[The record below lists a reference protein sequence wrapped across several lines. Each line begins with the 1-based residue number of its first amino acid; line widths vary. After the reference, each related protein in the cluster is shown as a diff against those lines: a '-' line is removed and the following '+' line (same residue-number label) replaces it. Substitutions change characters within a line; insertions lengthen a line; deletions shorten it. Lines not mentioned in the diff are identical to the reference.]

1 MKHET
6 YNRWSIGLHWLM
18 LLLFV
23 LAYASIEL
31 RGIFEKGTAQRE
43 LMKSAHFS
51 MGLAILALVWVRM
64 IARMLTTTPPIV
76 PAPPAWQRWA
86 ATAVHL
92 LLYVFMIAQPLLG
105 WLVLS
110 AAGKPVPFFGLA
122 LPPLVATDTTL
133 AGTLKELHETLGSV
147 GYWLIGIHALAAL
160 LHHYV
165 MKDNTLR
172 RMMPSAGRHAGAHR
186 A

>member
-1 MKHET
+1 MH
-6 YNRWSIGLHWLM
+6 
-18 LLLFV
+18 
-23 LAYASIEL
+23 
-31 RGIFEKGTAQRE
+31 
-43 LMKSAHFS
+43 
-51 MGLAILALVWVRM
+51 LALWLFL
-64 IARMLTTTPPIV
+64 IAMPV
-76 PAPPAWQRWA
+76 
-86 ATAVHL
+86 
-92 LLYVFMIAQPLLG
+92 LG
-105 WLVLS
+105 WLTLS
-110 AAGKPVPFFGLA
+110 AQGKPVPFFGLT